1 MKVISMA
8 LLINHALRYVI
19 DTSIKFSIDESHA
32 LKHSLEVFNYAKEI
46 YDYQIVQYPFLEKQ
60 KEVIFASAILHDM
73 CDKKYM
79 DQENG
84 VEMIK
89 HHMKNYLDQ
98 EQLMML
104 DKIISTMSYS
114 TVKKNGF
121 PDLKE
126 YQMAYHIV
134 READLLTAY
143 DLDRCLIYSIMCE
156 KLDYKNALKRVVEI
170 TNNRILKYRSDKLF
184 ITNYSKVVSL
194 QLHKKAVKKVK
205 MLEDTIKTLEDT
217 IKNY

>member
-1 MKVISMA
+1 MKIISIA

-19 DTSIKFSIDESHA
+19 DTSSKFSIDESHS

-46 YDYQIVQYPFLEKQ
+46 YDYQVVQYPFLEKQ

-89 HHMKNYLDQ
+89 HHMRNHLDQ
-98 EQLMML
+98 EQLIML
-104 DKIISTMSYS
+104 GKIISTMSYS
-114 TVKKNGF
+114 TVKKYGY
-121 PDLKE
+121 PDLGE

-134 READLLTAY
+134 READLLSAY
-143 DLDRCLIYSIMCE
+143 DLDRCLIYSLMCE
-156 KLDYKNALKRVVEI
+156 KLDYNNALKRVI
-170 TNNRILKYRSDKLF
+170 QMTKDRILTYRSDKLF
-184 ITNYSKVVSL
+184 VTNYSKVVSL
-194 QLHKKAVKKVK
+194 QLHKKAVKK
-205 MLEDTIKTLEDT
+205 LKTLEDT
-217 IKNY
+217 IKTF

>member
-1 MKVISMA
+1 MKIISIA

-19 DTSIKFSIDESHA
+19 DTSFKFSIDESHA

-46 YDYQIVQYPFLEKQ
+46 YDYQVVQYPFLEKQ
-60 KEVIFASAILHDM
+60 KEVIFVSAILHDM

-89 HHMKNYLDQ
+89 HHMRNHLDQ

-104 DKIISTMSYS
+104 GKIISTMSYS
-114 TVKKNGF
+114 TVKKYGY
-121 PDLKE
+121 PHLGE

-134 READLLTAY
+134 READLLSAY
-143 DLDRCLIYSIMCE
+143 DLDRCLIYSLMCE
-156 KLDYKNALKRVVEI
+156 KLDYHNALKRVIQI
-170 TNNRILKYRSDKLF
+170 TKDRILTYRTDKLF
-184 ITNYSKVVSL
+184 VTNYSKAASL
-194 QLHKKAVKKVK
+194 QLHKKAVKKLK
-205 MLEDTIKTLEDT
+205 ILEDTIKMF
-217 IKNY
+217 